1 MLAKGVT
8 FFSSNTIALNVFF
21 DFMFS
26 TVIKSPFCPDA
37 NAIPYV
43 VIDNLLLPKKLTQYH
58 FYLHL
63 VEILHAVALEL
74 CLWLDYW

>member
-43 VIDNLLLPKKLTQYH
+43 VIDNLLLPKTTNTVSFLLTFRRNFMSVSYT
-58 FYLHL
+58 HL
-63 VEILHAVALEL
+63 TLPTKA
-74 CLWLDYW
+74 